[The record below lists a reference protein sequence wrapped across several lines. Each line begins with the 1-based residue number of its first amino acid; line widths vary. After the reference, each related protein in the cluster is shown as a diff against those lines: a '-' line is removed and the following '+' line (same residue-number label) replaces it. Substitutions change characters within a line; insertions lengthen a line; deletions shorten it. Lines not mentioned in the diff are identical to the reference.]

1 MPPNKWAKP
10 SCLSQSLYTVRNCI
24 NHRLFFLFFFT
35 SFSCEGLLHKL
46 NSIYHSKLNIF
57 VHSTKKLIWKFLCLN
72 YVKQSKRGKS
82 FRPQDK
88 QPRKK
93 CTLNHIK

>member
-1 MPPNKWAKP
+1 MGKAIMP
-10 SCLSQSLYTVRNCI
+10 LSLYIQSVTALIIDCFV
-24 NHRLFFLFFFT
+24 FFT

-57 VHSTKKLIWKFLCLN
+57 VHSTKKLTWKFLCLN
-72 YVKQSKRGKS
+72 YVKQRKRGKS